1 MTGDDR
7 THYQVLGVPRHAS
20 KEQIR
25 RAHRQLAHLLHP
37 DRQAG
42 AGPGEQALAER
53 RMREVNA
60 AWTVLSDPGRRA
72 DYDRTLD
79 AARAGA
85 GSSSPSPSAAPHR
98 APVDPR
104 DEDPDAW
111 YAAARA
117 AEVDPDEP
125 DLHPAHFWLLRRGP
139 VLALLALGLALF
151 LFTAVAGR
159 GGGPANEDA
168 ARATTPPPVNNA
180 SRCIARQDDGS
191 FRTVGCEYPH
201 VAEITLRGVTGPQ
214 ACRASEEFLR
224 LATNE
229 GVCVEGLTPSERS
242 GDGS

>member
-20 KEQIR
+20 AEQIR

-42 AGPGEQALAER
+42 AGAGERALAER

-60 AWTVLSDPGRRA
+60 AWTVLSDPARRA

-79 AARAGA
+79 AARPGAVSSARTSTAGA
-85 GSSSPSPSAAPHR
+85 

-111 YAAARA
+111 FAAARA

-139 VLALLALGLALF
+139 VLAVLAIGAVLF
-151 LFTAVAGR
+151 LFTAFAGR
-159 GGGPANEDA
+159 GGGPASEDA
-168 ARATTPPPVNNA
+168 ARTTTPPPLNNS

-201 VAEITLRGVTGPQ
+201 VAEITLRGVTGRQ
-214 ACRASEEFLR
+214 ACQASEEFIR
-224 LATNE
+224 LTTNE
-229 GVCVEGLTPSERS
+229 GVCVEGLTASEKA